1 MRGPA
6 LPSWVMRRRLVVE
19 ERHEGQCRIFTL
31 HPPTKY
37 TAGLHIL
44 YLHGGAFT
52 FAITAPQW
60 RFIVR
65 VIRRLGCSVTVPL
78 YPLAPEHTCPEVFE
92 FLLPLASELLREN
105 RRTVFMGDSAGGG
118 IALALCQQLRAAELS
133 LPARVALISPA
144 LDLTFSDRRQPE
156 IARVDPLL
164 DIPGSRA
171 AGAWYAG
178 ELPLTDPRVSPL
190 FGELDGLP
198 PIAVWTGTHDLLYPD
213 AVRLKNKAQ
222 EARASVSLFEYDRLF
237 HVWPLLRLPEGKT
250 ALEQIATFVQ
260 EP

>member
-1 MRGPA
+1 MPSLMSRAVEWMLPLTGLKHSFSSEANLRRAVARNRMRGPA
-6 LPSWVMRRRLVVE
+6 LPSWLMRRRLVVE

-31 HPPTKY
+31 HPPKKY

-65 VIRRLGCSVTVPL
+65 IIRRLGCSVTVPL

-118 IALALCQQLRAAELS
+118 IALVM
-133 LPARVALISPA
+133 P
-144 LDLTFSDRRQPE
+144 T
-156 IARVDPLL
+156 IAR
-164 DIPGSRA
+164 R
-171 AGAWYAG
+171 
-178 ELPLTDPRVSPL
+178 
-190 FGELDGLP
+190 
-198 PIAVWTGTHDLLYPD
+198 
-213 AVRLKNKAQ
+213 
-222 EARASVSLFEYDRLF
+222 
-237 HVWPLLRLPEGKT
+237 
-250 ALEQIATFVQ
+250 
-260 EP
+260 